1 MELND
6 SARDMAMGDKADDEA
21 LRLAVR
27 ALRLVETVQ
36 NRRAELTIR
45 DLYEHMFG
53 KDMGDATI

>member
-1 MELND
+1 
-6 SARDMAMGDKADDEA
+6 MGDKADDEA